1 LLRRLA
7 PALLAAALA
16 AGLAAPA
23 APGSLRTKL
32 ADALEGSRVSPSR
45 TGVMVFDLDASATV
59 FRRNRLLSLR
69 PASNEK
75 LTVAATVLDRL
86 GPTFRIETQVWGH
99 GALVDGVWK
108 GRLVLKGFGDPALTG
123 ADLGQLAKQV
133 RSAGIER
140 ITGAIVGDESY
151 FDTLRVAPGWKAS
164 YYKDESPPLSA
175 LVANRARLDGRIVD
189 EPARAAAILF
199 RRKLSALGIRVA
211 GKAKKGLLGLDATAL
226 AGVRS
231 PRLSRLVRRMNRV
244 SDNFYAEMLLKQ
256 LGARLRGAGTTAAG
270 ARVVKAELRQRGVT
284 MDGVRIVDGS
294 GLSRKDRL
302 TARALVELLI
312 SATSDAVIGAP
323 FVGSLPVAGVNG
335 TLADRMESPPAY
347 GTVYAKTGTT
357 GQASAL
363 SGYVRTR
370 YVFAVLMNGDPVP
383 WWYAQRSQDR
393 FAQVLA
399 RAAQ

>member
-1 LLRRLA
+1 MLRRLA

-23 APGSLRTKL
+23 APASLRTKL

-99 GALVDGVWK
+99 GHLVDGVWK

-294 GLSRKDRL
+294 GLSRMDRL

-357 GQASAL
+357 SQASAL